1 MIIQLL
7 LLIVLLPLTD
17 LLLLLIL
24 TRFIGI
30 GPALTLV
37 IGSAVAGALL
47 ARRQWRQLKE
57 RAQQRLALNQ
67 IPGDLASE
75 AVLILLT
82 AGLLITPGL
91 LTDFI
96 GLSLLWPTC
105 RRWYRNRILNWLKSS
120 FKISIFSPTSQ
131 EWRDAGSSDILDGE
145 YRTSE
150 PFSQDSP
157 PKLEKRS

>member
-24 TRFIGI
+24 TRFIGV
-30 GPALTLV
+30 GFALTLV
-37 IGSAVAGALL
+37 ITSAVAGALL

-96 GLSLLWPTC
+96 GLSLLWPAC

-120 FKISIFSPTSQ
+120 FKISIFSHTTQ
-131 EWRDAGSSDILDGE
+131 EWRQPEDSDILDGE
-145 YRTSE
+145 FRSAQPSSRE
-150 PFSQDSP
+150 SP
-157 PKLEKRS
+157 PNLENRS